1 MVQNQPYNAL
11 SFVSTRLAIQ
21 TDNSIFAPEKFNLI
35 QNVINMELK
44 DSNKSYKAP
53 KAQVVEVKA
62 QSVLCSSNG
71 YPTEFEEE
79 NDN

>member
-1 MVQNQPYNAL
+1 
-11 SFVSTRLAIQ
+11 
-21 TDNSIFAPEKFNLI
+21 
-35 QNVINMELK
+35 MELK
-44 DSNKSYKAP
+44 DSIKRYKAP

-62 QSVLCSSNG
+62 QSVLCSSDG